1 MTKLYSKVAISI
13 RLNNNN
19 KALKE
24 QKMFAMSALLAKYK
38 SLNFIKNL

>member
-13 RLNNNN
+13 RLNNN